1 VQQATKQSALAT
13 VATDPVAGLVTR
25 FTAYVKK
32 VDLSAVI
39 FGLVRRRFARAAVL
53 PRIMLQGKVRLGLV
67 LGCLLWGVIS
77 HHVLRDIKSF
87 ANVMG
92 RDEVN
97 WTEILKY

>member
-1 VQQATKQSALAT
+1 MQQATKQSAPAT
-13 VATDPVAGLVTR
+13 VVTAPAAGLVIR
-25 FTAYVKK
+25 STAYVKK

-53 PRIMLQGKVRLGLV
+53 PRIMLRGKVRLGLV
-67 LGCLLWGVIS
+67 LGCLFWGVIS

-87 ANVMG
+87 VNVMG
-92 RDEVN
+92 RDEMN